1 MSMLLNLA
9 VDLLFHVSINDM
21 QLGCGDQSISQAGR
35 QAVELHFHVPT
46 NHMQLVSGD
55 QSAAQSVRQRGR
67 HAAGQAVKF
76 SARQSSKQST
86 GQPVVQYF
94 THAGMFELN
103 GQTVNVSAIHSVS
116 QSISFSVNNRTSSA
130 YSDVSDQVFSGCLV
144 RRLSDKSP
152 SDRKLVPTNR
162 CRT

>member
-1 MSMLLNLA
+1 MRVRLYGRDFRFMSMLLNLA

-35 QAVELHFHVPT
+35 QAVDLHFHVPT

-55 QSAAQSVRQRGR
+55 QSVVQSVRQRGR
-67 HAAGQAVKF
+67 HAAGSEVKF

-103 GQTVNVSAIHSVS
+103 GQTVNVLAIHSVS
-116 QSISFSVNNRTSSA
+116 QSISFSVNQPEWQAPSKQISKSVNHPATCSA
-130 YSDVSDQVFSGCLV
+130 RDG
-144 RRLSDKSP
+144 
-152 SDRKLVPTNR
+152 
-162 CRT
+162 